1 MEKIKVLDKMTPHE
15 TCWVPVVWAIR
26 LLTSAHEDDK
36 NMRRLESPVFA
47 NLLSAIDKIEANNR
61 KLLNYGWVNFPL
73 AYTQVWNYYDFT
85 TPFPNT
91 IIKFKYNSL
100 LLFLSKI
107 AYFSYL
113 GRYTCCFCVL
123 FFSIIWKAI
132 STTVSFQ
139 QWCQFHKCYNSLLLR
154 ASFWY
159 AYPRCEDSN
168 SYTCG
173 VALLHGLDK
182 SCWDITKSF
191 WRWWRRFQR
200 KLLNR

>member
-85 TPFPNT
+85 KPFPNYNHYT
-91 IIKFKYNSL
+91 ILCYCL
-100 LLFLSKI
+100 LVK
-107 AYFSYL
+107 
-113 GRYTCCFCVL
+113 VL
-123 FFSIIWKAI
+123 IFPI
-132 STTVSFQ
+132 
-139 QWCQFHKCYNSLLLR
+139 
-154 ASFWY
+154 
-159 AYPRCEDSN
+159 
-168 SYTCG
+168 
-173 VALLHGLDK
+173 
-182 SCWDITKSF
+182 
-191 WRWWRRFQR
+191 
-200 KLLNR
+200 